1 MSPRRHVRV
10 DSGFFDDLDAQLGTA
25 RGPKGEPSSTDF
37 LVLDLPTI
45 VDRFAED
52 FESLA
57 LVYPG
62 RSDYRVLVS
71 TGTLVAT
78 SVVIGQLVADDT
90 VVLLGV
96 EVDPTWPGWTI
107 GSLTH

>member
-1 MSPRRHVRV
+1 MSSRRHVRV
-10 DSGFFDDLDAQLGTA
+10 DSSFFDDLDAQLGA
-25 RGPKGEPSSTDF
+25 DRGPSGEPSSTDF
-37 LVLDLPTI
+37 LVMDLPTI

-57 LVYPG
+57 LAYPG
-62 RSDYRVLVS
+62 RSDYRVLVA

-90 VVLLGV
+90 VALMGIEIEL
-96 EVDPTWPGWTI
+96 TWPDHLDE
-107 GSLTH
+107 S